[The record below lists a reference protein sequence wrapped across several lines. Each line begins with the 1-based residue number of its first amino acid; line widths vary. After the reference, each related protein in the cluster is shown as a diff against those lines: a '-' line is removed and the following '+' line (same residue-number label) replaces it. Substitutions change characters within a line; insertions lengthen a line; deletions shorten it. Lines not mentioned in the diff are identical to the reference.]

1 MSIVRDNL
9 MTEPGY
15 TPYCG
20 NDKCPTMP
28 RAGWTGAQFRCGHCG
43 WTSAFPADFI
53 AQYKAKWGM
62 K

>member
-9 MTEPGY
+9 MTKPGY

-20 NDKCPTMP
+20 NDKCRVMP
-28 RAGWTGAQFRCGHCG
+28 RTLFNGKQFVCPRCG
-43 WTSAFPADFI
+43 WVSSFEEEFI
-53 AQYKAKWGM
+53 NEYKKKWGL